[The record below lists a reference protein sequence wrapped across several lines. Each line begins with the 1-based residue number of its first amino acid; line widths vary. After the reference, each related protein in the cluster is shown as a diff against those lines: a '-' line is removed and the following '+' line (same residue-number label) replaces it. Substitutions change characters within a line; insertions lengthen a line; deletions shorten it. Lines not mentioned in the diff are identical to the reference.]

1 MSFLVSHLAWTT
13 TTTTAPTPCL
23 QAQLQLLPSV
33 VDIAVVA
40 VVAAVVAAAA
50 AAAVVAA
57 AVAVAAVAAAA
68 AAAIPGGTGCL
79 GWQWH
84 RGSTVREFRSRPSAC
99 VCVDGGRMGSW
110 QAPSNTGMGDRTL
123 AGSTLFRSGTCVFGS
138 TC

>member
-57 AVAVAAVAAAA
+57 AVAVAAVAA